1 VSDERTVWK
10 VTAIIEATADQA
22 QEAAETI
29 ERALC
34 PDENHPGY
42 CPVPWTTIVYRFEE
56 LAGEERVQW
65 QADFHEDR
73 MRAREAGEP
82 GA

>member
-1 VSDERTVWK
+1 MSDERTVWK

-22 QEAAETI
+22 QEAAEKI